1 MSARAL
7 GTASISF
14 GLVSIPVKLYTASNS
29 SASISFNLLHR
40 KCGSRLKQQYICT
53 KEETIVPRDE
63 MVKGYE
69 FNKDQYVQFTD
80 EELKA
85 FEEQAT
91 QTIDVVEFVPIDKV
105 DPVYYDKPYYLG
117 PDKGG
122 AKPYRLLAEV
132 MKETGR
138 VALAK
143 YAARGKGY
151 LVMLRPTAEGLVMQ
165 QLLYADE
172 VRPFSEVPLDTAE
185 VKEGELKLAR
195 MLVEESSSED
205 FRPQAYED
213 EVRKRVQEALD
224 RKVSGGKFSV
234 AAPQKK
240 GGEIVDLMEALRA
253 SLGKPRKAAAGRS
266 AEPASRAA
274 SSTERKG
281 PRSAPRA
288 AEKRAASSRK

>member
-1 MSARAL
+1 VSARAL
-7 GTASISF
+7 GNASISF

-29 SASISFNLLHR
+29 SSQISFNLMHR

-53 KEETIVPRDE
+53 KEETIVSRDE

-69 FNKDQYVQFTD
+69 FNKDQYDQFTD

-91 QTIDVVEFVPIDKV
+91 QTIEVTEFVPIDKV

-143 YAARGKGY
+143 YAARGKQY
-151 LVMLRPTAEGLVMQ
+151 LVMLRPSGEGIVMQ

-172 VRPFSEVPLDTAE
+172 VRSFSEVPLDKAE

-195 MLVEESSSED
+195 MLVEESSAEA
-205 FRPQAYED
+205 FRPEAYED

-224 RKVSGGKFSV
+224 RKVAGGQFSV
-234 AAPQKK
+234 TAAPKK

-253 SLGKPRKAAAGRS
+253 SLGKPRKAAA
-266 AEPASRAA
+266 PRAVP
-274 SSTERKG
+274 STSERKP
-281 PRSAPRA
+281 PRSALPRGS
-288 AEKRAASSRK
+288 AEKRTATSRK